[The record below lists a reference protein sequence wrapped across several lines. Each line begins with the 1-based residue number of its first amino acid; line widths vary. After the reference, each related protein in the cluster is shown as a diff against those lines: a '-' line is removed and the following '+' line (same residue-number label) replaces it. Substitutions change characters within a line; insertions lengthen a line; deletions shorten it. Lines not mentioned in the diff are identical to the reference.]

1 MGPDFKKT
9 IVFTAPSGAGKTTL
23 VRHLLEKY
31 DFLDFS
37 ISACTREKR
46 PYELDGKDY
55 YFISPEEF
63 RAKIAAHEFI
73 EYQEVYENQYYGTL
87 RSEVERIWASGKAIL
102 FDIDVMGAVNIKKR
116 YKDNC
121 LTVFVKPPSFEVLVE
136 RLKNR
141 QTETEAS
148 LKKRIM
154 RIKRELAFETD
165 FDTVVI
171 NDLLEV
177 AKKESEYLVEN
188 FILGKPFIEE

>member
-1 MGPDFKKT
+1 MV
-9 IVFTAPSGAGKTTL
+9 VFTAPSGAGKTTL

-46 PYELDGKDY
+46 AHEIDGKDY

-63 RAKIAAHEFI
+63 KAKIEADEFI
-73 EYQEVYENQYYGTL
+73 EFEEVYENQFYGTL
-87 RSEVERIWASGKAIL
+87 RSEVERIWNSGKAIV
-102 FDIDVMGAVNIKKR
+102 FDIDVKGAVNIKKR

-136 RLKNR
+136 RLRNR
-141 QTETEAS
+141 NTESEAS
-148 LKKRIM
+148 LKKRIT
-154 RIKRELAFETD
+154 RVKRELSYETD
-165 FDTVVI
+165 FDTVVV

-188 FILGKPFIEE
+188 FILGKPFID

>member
-1 MGPDFKKT
+1 MQPDYKKMV
-9 IVFTAPSGAGKTTL
+9 VFTAPSGAGKTTL

-46 PYELDGKDY
+46 AHEINGKDY

-63 RAKIAAHEFI
+63 KAKIEADEFI
-73 EYQEVYENQYYGTL
+73 EFEEVYENQFYGTL
-87 RSEVERIWASGKAIL
+87 RSEVDRIWNSGKAIV
-102 FDIDVMGAVNIKKR
+102 FDIDVKGAVNIKKR
-116 YKDNC
+116 YIDNC

-136 RLKNR
+136 RLRNR
-141 QTETEAS
+141 NTETEAK
-148 LKKRIM
+148 LKKRIT
-154 RIKRELAFETD
+154 RVKRELSYETD
-165 FDTVVI
+165 FDTVVV

-188 FILGKPFIEE
+188 FILGKPFID

>member
-1 MGPDFKKT
+1 MHPDYKKMV
-9 IVFTAPSGAGKTTL
+9 VFTAPSGAGKTTL

-46 PYELDGKDY
+46 PHEIDGKDY

-63 RAKIAAHEFI
+63 KAKIEADEFI
-73 EYQEVYENQYYGTL
+73 EFEEVYENQFYGTL
-87 RSEVERIWASGKAIL
+87 RSEVERIWNSGKAIV
-102 FDIDVMGAVNIKKR
+102 FDIDVKGAVNIKKR

-121 LTVFVKPPSFEVLVE
+121 LTVFVKPPSFEILVE
-136 RLKNR
+136 RLRNR
-141 QTETEAS
+141 KTETDAS
-148 LKKRIM
+148 LKKRIT
-154 RIKRELAFETD
+154 RVKRELSYETD
-165 FDTVVI
+165 FDTVVV

-188 FILGKPFIEE
+188 FILGKPFID

>member
-1 MGPDFKKT
+1 MQPDYKKMV
-9 IVFTAPSGAGKTTL
+9 VFTAPSGAGKTTL

-46 PYELDGKDY
+46 AHEINGKDY

-63 RAKIAAHEFI
+63 KAKIEADEFI
-73 EYQEVYENQYYGTL
+73 EFEEVYENQFYGTL
-87 RSEVERIWASGKAIL
+87 RSEVDRIWNSGKAIV
-102 FDIDVMGAVNIKKR
+102 FDIDVKGAVNIKKR

-136 RLKNR
+136 RLRNR
-141 QTETEAS
+141 NTETEAS
-148 LKKRIM
+148 LKKRIT
-154 RIKRELAFETD
+154 RVKRELSYETD
-165 FDTVVI
+165 FDTVVV

-188 FILGKPFIEE
+188 FILGKPFID

>member
-1 MGPDFKKT
+1 MQPDYKKMV
-9 IVFTAPSGAGKTTL
+9 VFTAPSGAGKTTL

-46 PYELDGKDY
+46 AHEIDGKDY

-63 RAKIAAHEFI
+63 KAKIEADEFI
-73 EYQEVYENQYYGTL
+73 EFEEVYENQFYGTL
-87 RSEVERIWASGKAIL
+87 RSEVERIWNSGKAIV
-102 FDIDVMGAVNIKKR
+102 FDIDVKGAVNIKKR

-136 RLKNR
+136 RLRNR
-141 QTETEAS
+141 NTESEAS
-148 LKKRIM
+148 LKKRIT
-154 RIKRELAFETD
+154 RVKRELSYETD
-165 FDTVVI
+165 FDTVVV

-188 FILGKPFIEE
+188 FILGKPFID

>member
-1 MGPDFKKT
+1 MHPDYKKMV
-9 IVFTAPSGAGKTTL
+9 VFTAPSGAGKTTL

-46 PYELDGKDY
+46 AYEIDGKDY

-63 RAKIAAHEFI
+63 KAKIEADEFI
-73 EYQEVYENQYYGTL
+73 EFEEVYENQFYGTL
-87 RSEVERIWASGKAIL
+87 RSEVERIWNSGKAIV
-102 FDIDVMGAVNIKKR
+102 FDIDVKGAVNIKKR

-136 RLKNR
+136 RLRNR
-141 QTETEAS
+141 NTESEAS
-148 LKKRIM
+148 LKKRIT
-154 RIKRELAFETD
+154 RVKRELSYETD
-165 FDTVVI
+165 FDTVVV

-188 FILGKPFIEE
+188 FILGKPFID